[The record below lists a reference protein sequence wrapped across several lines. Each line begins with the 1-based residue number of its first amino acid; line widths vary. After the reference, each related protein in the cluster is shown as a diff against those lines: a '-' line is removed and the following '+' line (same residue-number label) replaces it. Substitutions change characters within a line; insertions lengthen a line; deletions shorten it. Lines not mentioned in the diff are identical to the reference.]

1 MSEKEC
7 TLHNDV
13 RSTAILPASLADVL
27 QRQWKLMVEIYIN
40 PSQAAANCQVSS
52 AKLFQR
58 LTGHPKVCTQSENPT
73 AALAKFGHMIEI
85 WNINFETL
93 CSEDLRRNS
102 NARVQQQ
109 HDTKF
114 QIEKM
119 PSAPKADKPTF
130 NW

>member
-85 WNINFETL
+85 
-93 CSEDLRRNS
+93 
-102 NARVQQQ
+102 
-109 HDTKF
+109 
-114 QIEKM
+114 
-119 PSAPKADKPTF
+119 
-130 NW
+130 